1 MSTHRSVP
9 LGFARRSAAAAIW
22 LVASLVACSSGSS
35 EEAAPAAAKDRAGE
49 KSAATAPSGGAGS
62 GKEGSGA
69 SGDEQPAP
77 DHVRTATYDLRAI
90 AETQYAADRPGQFS
104 VELKPK
110 EGWHVNMDY
119 PFAVEVEAPDSVK
132 LPKKRFEKADAAS
145 YTEDGVRLDV
155 PMTPTGEGER
165 RIEIEVDFAVCTP
178 DSCVPETRTLS
189 VSFRVGA

>member
-1 MSTHRSVP
+1 MSTHRNV
-9 LGFARRSAAAAIW
+9 LVGFPRRST
-22 LVASLVACSSGSS
+22 LASLWLAASIAACSSGSTDRPAS
-35 EEAAPAAAKDRAGE
+35 RAAGERAGE
-49 KSAATAPSGGAGS
+49 TPTAARPSGADPE
-62 GKEGSGA
+62 KEGA
-69 SGDEQPAP
+69 RAAADEQPAP

-90 AETQYAADRPGQFS
+90 AETQYAAGQPGQFS

-119 PFAVEVEAPDSVK
+119 PFAVEVDAPASVK
-132 LPKKRFEKADAAS
+132 IPKKRFEKADAAS

-155 PMTPTGEGER
+155 PMTPTGEGEQ

-178 DSCVPETRTLS
+178 DSCVPETKTLA